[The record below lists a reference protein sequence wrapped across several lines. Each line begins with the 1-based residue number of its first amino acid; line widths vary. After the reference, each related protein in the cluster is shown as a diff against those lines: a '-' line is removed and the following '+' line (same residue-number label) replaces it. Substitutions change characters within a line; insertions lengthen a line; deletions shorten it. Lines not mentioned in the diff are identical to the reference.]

1 MSDSNDARSSGED
14 EHNIN
19 EIKEGDE
26 VVVKLEGEV
35 VDDPETGGDS
45 HTTEYTSQL
54 AMLGG
59 VGFVIFGFL
68 YISCGIG
75 TCGTSYKSILNIL
88 ALLSALVGI
97 IGYSINKV
105 FR

>member
-1 MSDSNDARSSGED
+1 MKETNSIDATSS
-14 EHNIN
+14 
-19 EIKEGDE
+19 
-26 VVVKLEGEV
+26 
-35 VDDPETGGDS
+35 GGDS

-75 TCGTSYKSILNIL
+75 TCGTGYKSILNLL